1 MNHTCMVAPGNLE
14 NRFSAEPSIGKP
26 AGVLSIDWLEDPSPR
41 QVEAVAAMV
50 SEFYREFLPN
60 EPDLPAAELAA
71 TSQCEEDRLVA
82 IAVAGDETGAAGAA
96 RVIFRDVKGRQDIGE
111 VDPFVVRAGRRRH
124 GVGTA
129 LLAAVSERAR
139 QEGRARLE
147 YFVVTAHVAG
157 MEFAATTGA
166 HPGLLDEQN
175 RVPTDRIDAGL
186 MKQWVTESE
195 QMAQG
200 YSLVCLDGVCPDE
213 WLERLSRISHVM
225 NTAPRSDDREDVIW
239 TAEQMRAHQKAL
251 IARGWWSWNL
261 AVLHEASGELVGYTE
276 LGGSPHQPW
285 LAQQGDTAVEPAHR
299 GRGLA
304 KWMKATTALRLLGE
318 RPEATVIETA
328 NAGVNAPMLAINHAM
343 GFSWAAE
350 WQEWTLRI

>member
-1 MNHTCMVAPGNLE
+1 
-14 NRFSAEPSIGKP
+14 
-26 AGVLSIDWLEDPSPR
+26 VLSIDWLVDPAPPEL
-41 QVEAVAAMV
+41 EAVAAMV

-71 TSQCEEDRLVA
+71 TSQSENERRVA
-82 IAVAGDETGAAGAA
+82 IAVASDEAGAAGAA
-96 RVIFRDVKGRQDIGE
+96 RVIFRDVRGRHDLGE
-111 VDPFVVRAGRRRH
+111 VHPFVVRPERRRH

-147 YFVVTAHVAG
+147 HFVVTAHAAG
-157 MEFAATTGA
+157 MDFAAKTGA

-175 RVPTDRIDAGL
+175 RVATECIDAGL
-186 MKQWVTESE
+186 MKQWVTEGE
-195 QMAQG
+195 QSAQG

-213 WLERLSRISHVM
+213 WLERLTRISQVM
-225 NTAPRSDDREDVIW
+225 NTAPRSDDGEDVIW
-239 TAEQMRAHQKAL
+239 TATQLRAHQEAMS
-251 IARGWWSWNL
+251 ARGWWSWDL

-276 LGGSPHQPW
+276 LGGSRHQPW
-285 LAQQGDTAVEPAHR
+285 LAQQGDTGVEPAHR

-304 KWMKATTALRLLGE
+304 KWIKATNALRLLCE
-318 RPEATVIETA
+318 RPDATVIETA

-343 GFSWAAE
+343 GFRRAAE